1 MVMIMVQ
8 QCFECRGEH
17 RFAFGLATEAAN
29 RGRRTPHLRKL
40 WLGRQFVRLV
50 PYKLAILSVKYTFS
64 VQGGIA
70 PPLALSLAACG
81 NVWKQPKRP
90 FRKRKP

>member
-1 MVMIMVQ
+1 MLAVVS
-8 QCFECRGEH
+8 GEDK
-17 RFAFGLATEAAN
+17 GCPPPTQPSQEAAN